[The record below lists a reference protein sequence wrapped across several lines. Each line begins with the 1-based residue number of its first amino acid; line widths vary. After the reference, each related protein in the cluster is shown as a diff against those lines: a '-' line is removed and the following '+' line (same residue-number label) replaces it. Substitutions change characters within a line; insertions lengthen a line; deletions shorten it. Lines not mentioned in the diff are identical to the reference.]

1 MEDDNTQNNHTHQSG
16 SRINIIPLIIIIG
29 IIFVLFRYDLSSI
42 TKNLQLN
49 KNINYVKTTVLDYWH
64 KISPTGSQS
73 LFSQFFKTNNLNPVS
88 NTPGITDFINS
99 FKGVDSISGA
109 KDVVEDK
116 AKKAVAGEVTKQV
129 NTWAN
134 SKELNTTN
142 EIVPTQ

>member
-1 MEDDNTQNNHTHQSG
+1 MEEENTQHNHNHQSG
-16 SRINIIPLIIIIG
+16 SRINILPLIIIIG

-42 TKNLQLN
+42 TKNPQLN
-49 KNINYVKTTVLDYWH
+49 KNINYVKTTVVNYWH
-64 KISPTGSQS
+64 KIVPSSGGGI
-73 LFSQFFKTNNLNPVS
+73 FSQFFKTNNTNPLQQ
-88 NTPGITDFINS
+88 TPGITDFINS

-116 AKKAVAGEVTKQV
+116 AKKAVADEVTKQV

-134 SKELNTTN
+134 NKELNTTN